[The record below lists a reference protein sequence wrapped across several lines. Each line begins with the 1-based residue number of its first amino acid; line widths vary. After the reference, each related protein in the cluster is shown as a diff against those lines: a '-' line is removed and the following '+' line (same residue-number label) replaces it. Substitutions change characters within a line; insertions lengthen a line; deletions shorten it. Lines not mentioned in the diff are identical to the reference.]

1 MMSAFRTSRSVWKVV
16 AAILTLLLL
25 MVSISPAAEKI
36 DVCGQATAEQ
46 LAILS
51 RKPLYATAQENGCF
65 WSRTPGAMAY
75 LHISLQEQSK
85 PLREYFN
92 KDLSATTRLE
102 AVTDLGDEGL
112 MSVVEGSLGVIVIRK
127 GKRVLVSAATFLD
140 IESGSAKQRV
150 LWDIYRHILDQI

>member
-1 MMSAFRTSRSVWKVV
+1 MMPVYCTGRSAWKVIP
-16 AAILTLLLL
+16 AALFLLLL
-25 MVSISPAAEKI
+25 TVSISSAAEKL
-36 DVCGQATAEQ
+36 DVCSQATAEQ

-51 RKPLYATAQENGCF
+51 HKPLSATAQENGCF
-65 WSRTPGAMAY
+65 WSLTPGAMAY
-75 LHISLQEQSK
+75 LHISVQEQSK

-102 AVTDLGDEGL
+102 AINDLGDEGL

-140 IESGSAKQRV
+140 IEPGSAKQRA
-150 LWDIYRHILDQI
+150 LWDIYRRILDRI